1 MVDLLLQALPLAA
14 ALGVLAY
21 FTAGDRPAI
30 AEPQQPAPRV
40 RSPRPRGLRFID
52 YYSRLQLL
60 EMATEMGVGTPA
72 WRRKAS
78 KIRLYTALVR
88 VGVTTA

>member
-1 MVDLLLQALPLAA
+1 MTDLLQALPLAA
-14 ALGVLAY
+14 ALGGIAY
-21 FTAGDRPAI
+21 FTAGSPPVA
-30 AEPQQPAPRV
+30 QPRQPEPRV

-60 EMATEMGVGTPA
+60 EMATEMGIGTPA

-78 KIRLYTALVR
+78 KIRLYQSLVR
-88 VGVTTA
+88 VGVTAA

>member
-1 MVDLLLQALPLAA
+1 MADLLQALPLAA

-21 FTAGDRPAI
+21 FTAGDRQPI
-30 AEPQQPAPRV
+30 AEPRQPELRV
-40 RSPRPRGLRFID
+40 RSPRPRSLRFID

-60 EMATEMGVGTPA
+60 EMATEMGIGTPA

-78 KIRLYTALVR
+78 KIRLYQSLVR
-88 VGVTTA
+88 VGVTAA